1 MSSGSRAAGCSAT
14 WTPPRAPAP
23 PVRAAFPRGAPR
35 SKNTRLMLRQ
45 RSLPRR
51 RSRVRGAGGRLLILP
66 PCRGGHR
73 QWATKPRRA
82 TARPSS
88 RACASGRRARCWRP
102 RRPSTC
108 GASASCCGSCWPAAR
123 SSRRRARAA
132 RALQPSCRRSPLSRH
147 SRRRA
152 RARACLPASLTP
164 ASPQDFAND
173 ELVELDDRTRLCV
186 WRTMSD
192 EELAPVLSNAEAR
205 ATRRQRADARHLL
218 RWCLKGD
225 AAARPTVAQA
235 RRPAAAAPGTRLLCR
250 SASARG

>member
-23 PVRAAFPRGAPR
+23 PVRAAFPCCASVRFPDAARASAAPAGACSSLLLAAVATGSGRQNLDGLLPARARALALRGGAR
-35 SKNTRLMLRQ
+35 A
-45 RSLPRR
+45 
-51 RSRVRGAGGRLLILP
+51 AGGSGVL
-66 PCRGGHR
+66 
-73 QWATKPRRA
+73 RRVEL
-82 TARPSS
+82 
-88 RACASGRRARCWRP
+88 
-102 RRPSTC
+102 
-108 GASASCCGSCWPAAR
+108 
-123 SSRRRARAA
+123 RRRALGAAGRPHALLAGAHAPPELFSPRAA
-132 RALQPSCRRSPLSRH
+132 AALCRRR

-192 EELAPVLSNAEAR
+192 EELAPVLSNAEAH

-235 RRPAAAAPGTRLLCR
+235 RAPAARAHALPAAAAPGTRLLCR